1 MGESVCGADKSPL
14 ISVIVPVYK
23 VEPYLRRCVDS
34 ILSQTYT
41 NLEII
46 LVDDGSPDKCPAI
59 CDEYAKTDKRVK
71 VIHKENGGL
80 SDARNVGMAAASGE
94 YLIFVDSDDWL
105 ENNAVETL
113 SGLSRKYD
121 AQIVI
126 GGMQRVED
134 GTDRIIKSDADGS
147 SKEIVMSNIQ
157 AMEDFFENGCA
168 AWARLYRK
176 EIHDKILFPAGEI
189 NEDEAIV
196 LKLLERCKS
205 IVRTNQVIYNYRC
218 RPESITTSEF
228 SEKKLAWYRH
238 CKDNLEWVNEHHPE
252 LEPYAAKRLCNS
264 VMWSLT
270 EIALLDN
277 YQKEWLNELQSCL
290 NQYTKLFLDLYR
302 SCRKEK
308 VRLFFLRYM
317 PFNLYRFLIKVKRK
331 GIKTI

>member
-1 MGESVCGADKSPL
+1 MGESVRGADKSPL

-23 VEPYLRRCVDS
+23 VEPYLHRCVDS

-46 LVDDGSPDKCPAI
+46 LVDDGSPDNCPTI

-94 YLIFVDSDDWL
+94 YLMFVDSDDWL

-113 SGLSRKYD
+113 SGLSQKYD

-126 GGMQRVED
+126 GGMQRIED

-228 SEKKLAWYRH
+228 SEKKLAWYLH
-238 CKDNLEWVNEHHPE
+238 CKDNLEWVKEHHPE
-252 LEPYAAKRLCNS
+252 LEPYAAKRLCGS
-264 VMWSLT
+264 ILYFADEAASS
-270 EIALLDN
+270 D
-277 YQKEWLNELQSCL
+277 KENITLISDILIDLRKKYRTYSKSFPDFIGR
-290 NQYTKLFLDLYR
+290 TKLFILRNLPFGIYR
-302 SCRKEK
+302 IILKTGRYLHEK
-308 VRLFFLRYM
+308 
-317 PFNLYRFLIKVKRK
+317 I
-331 GIKTI
+331 